1 MSYDL
6 KIEGGTLFDGSGR
19 DGVRGDLGIR
29 DGRLVAVGDAPE
41 SAERVID
48 AEGHAVSPGFIDL
61 HTHYDAQVMWDGMLS
76 ISPWHGVTSV
86 VMGNCGFGIAPT
98 RETHRDL
105 MLRTL
110 ENVEGMDLDVLWQG
124 LGRDWGFETFPEY
137 LDAIEARGSAINVA
151 ALFGHTPLRMYVMG
165 EEATEREATEREVAE
180 MARLV
185 REAMEA
191 GAIGFA
197 TSKAPNHVGYD
208 GKPVPSRLAHFDEI
222 LALCRA
228 MGETG
233 RGVVMASVGRG
244 LFFKEMAAIAR
255 ESGRPISW
263 AALLAGMSGPGSH
276 RKMLDTVVAQ
286 QAEGLR
292 IVPQVLGR
300 PLNFEFNLRDPFLFE
315 SLDCFKPFGR
325 LRSDEEKLAFYADP
339 RRREAFLAE
348 AGDGLPPFNAAW
360 FDAEVSYHP
369 SEPQLEGR
377 RLRELA
383 AESGGHPYDVMVRLG
398 NETGLQARYRMAV
411 VNTDEAAVAELLTS
425 EHTVLGLSDAG
436 AHASQLCDACFAT
449 DLLQRWVR
457 EKQVLSL
464 PAAIAHLTGKP
475 ADLYGITDRGRL
487 REGLAAD
494 VTIFD
499 PERVGA
505 SPLRRTADL
514 PGGAERIVSD
524 ATGIAAVIC
533 NGSVVR
539 QDGED
544 RVGDAATRP
553 GRVLRGGAARGGSPP
568 RPAADG

>member
-6 KIEGGTLFDGSGR
+6 KIQGGTLYDGSGG

-29 DGRLVAVGDAPE
+29 DGKLLAVGDAPD
-41 SAERVID
+41 AADRVID
-48 AEGHAVSPGFIDL
+48 AEGLAVAPGFIDL
-61 HTHYDAQVMWDGMLS
+61 HTHYDAQVMWDSMLS

-98 RETHRDL
+98 RAAHRDL

-124 LGRDWGFETFPEY
+124 LGEDWGFETFPEY

-165 EEATEREATEREVAE
+165 EEATEREATDYEISS

-222 LALCRA
+222 RALCRA
-228 MGETG
+228 MGETE
-233 RGVVMASVGRG
+233 RGIIMASVGRG
-244 LFFKEMAAIAR
+244 LFFKEMAVLAQD
-255 ESGRPISW
+255 SGRPVSW

-276 RKMLDTVVAQ
+276 RKMLDTVEQQ
-286 QAEGLR
+286 QADGLR

-315 SLDCFKPFGR
+315 SLSCFEPFGR
-325 LRSDEEKLAFYADP
+325 LRSDGEKTAFYADP
-339 RRREAFLAE
+339 AVREAFLDE
-348 AGDGLPPFNAAW
+348 AGDGLPPFKAAW
-360 FDAEVSYHP
+360 FDAVVSYHP
-369 SEPQLEGR
+369 TRPEIEGR
-377 RLRELA
+377 ALSELA
-383 AESGGHPYDVMVRLG
+383 TEAGTHAYDVMTKIG
-398 NETGLQARYRMAV
+398 AETGLKARYRMAV
-411 VNTDEAAVAELLTS
+411 VNTDEDAVAELLAS
-425 EHTVLGLSDAG
+425 QHTVLGLSDAS

-457 EKQVLSL
+457 EKEVLTL
-464 PAAIAHLTGKP
+464 PQAVAHLTSRP
-475 ADLYGITDRGRL
+475 ADLYGIADRGRL
-487 REGLAAD
+487 VEGLAAD
-494 VTIFD
+494 VTVFD
-499 PERVGA
+499 PREVAAG
-505 SPLRRTADL
+505 PLHRSADL
-514 PGGAERIVSD
+514 PGGAERIVSE
-524 ATGIAAVIC
+524 AFGISAVLC
-533 NGSVVR
+533 NGRIVR
-539 QDGED
+539 QDGKD
-544 RVGDAATRP
+544 QLDPDAARP
-553 GRVLRGGAARGGSPP
+553 GRVLRGGVAR
-568 RPAADG
+568 